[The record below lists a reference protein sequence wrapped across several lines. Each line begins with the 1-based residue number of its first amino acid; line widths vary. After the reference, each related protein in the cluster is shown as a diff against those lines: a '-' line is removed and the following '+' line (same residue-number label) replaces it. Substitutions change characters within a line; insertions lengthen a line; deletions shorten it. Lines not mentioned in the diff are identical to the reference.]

1 MRLKVAAIVVLLVVA
16 GGAIAVSLGVLKP
29 ASTAATTFLTAVAST
44 QDVTDE
50 VTATGSIAS
59 SWTYALSFGSDPSAT
74 AAASSSASSNSN
86 SSSSNT
92 SNSSNGSSAAAAVTW
107 PVTAVAVKVGDRVT
121 KGQVLAK
128 ADTADLEAQ
137 IADANRAAASAA
149 IQVDQAQDTLDAASG
164 TDPVRQAKVNLY
176 NAETQKA
183 KAYGD
188 LADLKALR
196 TMATLVAPADGVI
209 TAVDIVQGVA
219 APSGTAIAMQS
230 AALEV
235 TTDVVESDVTKISV
249 GQQATVTIAAINATL
264 NGTVGSIAPT
274 GSASGSNG
282 VVQYAVEVGL
292 DAPPQTLRPGMS
304 ADISIVTASASGVL
318 AIPSRALSGA
328 AGSYTVRVVDADGT
342 VETRA
347 VTVGLVTSSLAEIQ
361 SGLQAGERVVTGTSS
376 AQQNANQAGGGLFG
390 GGRIGGGG
398 NGGGTVVT
406 NR

>member
-16 GGAIAVSLGVLKP
+16 GGAIALSTGVLKP
-29 ASTAATTFLTAVAST
+29 STTAATTFLTAAAAT

-50 VTATGSIAS
+50 VTATGNVAS
-59 SWTYALSFGSDPSAT
+59 SWTYALSFGADPTAT
-74 AAASSSASSNSN
+74 AASSSSSSSNGSSSSSSNSSSN
-86 SSSSNT
+86 SSSSA
-92 SNSSNGSSAAAAVTW
+92 GSVTW
-107 PVTAVAVKVGDRVT
+107 PVTSVSVKVGDRVT

-137 IADANRAAASAA
+137 IADANRAAVSSA
-149 IQVDQAQDTLDAASG
+149 IQVDQAQDALDSATG
-164 TDPVRQAKVNLY
+164 TDPIRQAKVSLY

-183 KAYGD
+183 KAYSD

-196 TMATLVAPADGVI
+196 TKASLAAPADGIV
-209 TAVDIVQGVA
+209 TAVNVTDGA
-219 APSGTAIAMQS
+219 DAPSGTAISLQS

-249 GQQATVTIAAINATL
+249 GQQATLTIAAINATL
-264 NGTVGSIAPT
+264 NGTVASIAPS

-282 VVQYAVEVGL
+282 VVQYAVEVAL
-292 DAPPQTLRPGMS
+292 DAPPQALKPGMS

-318 AIPSRALSGA
+318 AIPSRALAGT

-342 VETRA
+342 VETRS

-361 SGLQAGERVVTGTSS
+361 SGLQAGERVVTGTS
-376 AQQNANQAGGGLFG
+376 ATQQNGTQANGGLFG
-390 GGRIGGGG
+390 GGAGRLGGGG
-398 NGGGTVVT
+398 VVT
-406 NR
+406 NPGR